1 MRHDAGRSRGWE
13 WYHRLLWCLGVL
25 VILAGPEGWISPTWA
40 QKAQLL
46 DGIAAIVH
54 DEIITVTDVHEAMAP
69 EAEQLRQQF
78 SGLARDERLKALFKR
93 TLTSLVDAQL
103 QLARARHLNLR
114 VTEEDV
120 NRQIESL
127 KQQNQVADEQ
137 FLQLLKTRGLT
148 IEVYKK
154 QVQEGLLV
162 TKVVNAEVRSHLTV
176 LDSELQEA
184 YRAKNEQY
192 KVAGGQT
199 VSHILFLLPPY
210 PTDQDEQRL
219 RAKAESVLQQLRQG
233 GNFAALARQYSEG
246 PSAEAGGLLGTF
258 RPGELL
264 PGFEEAVAQLRPG
277 EISDVVRTR
286 VGFHII
292 RLEARQA
299 GTMRPFEEV
308 QEELKSDIL
317 RDKTE
322 RKYQEW
328 LESLR
333 QQAYIKI
340 LFEG

>member
-1 MRHDAGRSRGWE
+1 MRCDDGQARDGGRRHW
-13 WYHRLLWCLGVL
+13 LLWCLGVL
-25 VILAGPEGWISPTWA
+25 VILGGPDGVPQTWA
-40 QKAQLL
+40 QKTQLM
-46 DGIAAIVH
+46 DGIAAIVN
-54 DEIITVTDVHEAMAP
+54 DEIITITEVREAMGP
-69 EAEQLRQQF
+69 EAEQLAQQF
-78 SGLARDERLKALFKR
+78 TGLARDERLKALFKR
-93 TLTSLVDAQL
+93 TVTNLVDAQL

-114 VTEEDV
+114 VTEDDV
-120 NRQIESL
+120 KQQIDTL
-127 KQQNQVADEQ
+127 KKQNQVADEQ

-148 IEVYKK
+148 LETYKQ

-162 TKVVNAEVRSHLTV
+162 SKVVNAEVRSHLTV

-184 YRAKNEQY
+184 YKAKNDQY

-210 PTDQDEQRL
+210 PTEHDEQRL

-233 GNFAALARQYSEG
+233 GNFATLARQYSDG

-308 QEELKSDIL
+308 QEELKLEIL

-340 LFEG
+340 LYEG

>member
-1 MRHDAGRSRGWE
+1 MWHEDGRSRGWGRCH
-13 WYHRLLWCLGVL
+13 WLVGCLGVC
-25 VILAGPEGWISPTWA
+25 VILGGQASRTWA
-40 QKAQLL
+40 QNTQLM
-46 DGIAAIVH
+46 DGIAAIVN
-54 DEIITVTDVHEAMAP
+54 DEIITITEVREAMAP
-69 EAEQLRQQF
+69 EAEQLAQQF
-78 SGLARDERLKALFKR
+78 TGLARDERLKALFKQ
-93 TLTSLVDAQL
+93 TLTSLVNAQL

-114 VTEEDV
+114 VTEDDV
-120 NRQIESL
+120 NQQIDTL
-127 KQQNQVADEQ
+127 KKQNQVADEQ

-148 IEVYKK
+148 LETYKK

-162 TKVVNAEVRSHLTV
+162 SKVVNAEVRSHLTV

-184 YRAKNEQY
+184 YKAKTDQY

-210 PTDQDEQRL
+210 PSEQDEQRL
-219 RAKAESVLQQLRQG
+219 RAKAESVLQQLRHG
-233 GNFAALARQYSEG
+233 GDFATLARQYSDG
-246 PSAEAGGLLGTF
+246 PSAETGGLLGTF

-286 VGFHII
+286 VGFHVI

-308 QEELKSDIL
+308 QEEIKSEIL

-333 QQAYIKI
+333 QQSYIKI
-340 LFEG
+340 LSEG

>member
-1 MRHDAGRSRGWE
+1 MRCDGGRSQDWRRCHW
-13 WYHRLLWCLGVL
+13 LVWCLGVC
-25 VILAGPEGWISPTWA
+25 VILGGSDSVPRAWA
-40 QKAQLL
+40 QAAQLV
-46 DGIAAIVH
+46 DGIAAIVN
-54 DEIITVTDVHEAMAP
+54 DEIITITEVRETMAP
-69 EAEQLRQQF
+69 EAEQLGQQF
-78 SGLARDERLKALFKR
+78 SGFARDERLKALFKQ
-93 TLTSLVDAQL
+93 TLTSLINAQL
-103 QLARARHLNLR
+103 QLTRARHLNLR
-114 VTEEDV
+114 VTEDDV
-120 NRQIESL
+120 NQQIDTL
-127 KQQNQVADEQ
+127 KKQNQVADEQ

-148 IEVYKK
+148 LETYKK

-162 TKVVNAEVRSHLTV
+162 SKVVNAEVRSHLTV

-184 YRAKNEQY
+184 YKTKTDQY
-192 KVAGGQT
+192 KIAGGQT

-210 PTDQDEQRL
+210 PTEQDDQRL
-219 RAKAESVLQQLRQG
+219 RAKAESVLQQLRHG
-233 GNFAALARQYSEG
+233 GDFASLARQYSDG

-258 RPGELL
+258 QPGELL

-308 QEELKSDIL
+308 QEELKSEIL
-317 RDKTE
+317 RNKTE

-328 LESLR
+328 LDSLR

-340 LFEG
+340 LYEG

>member
-1 MRHDAGRSRGWE
+1 MWHEDGRSRGWGRCH
-13 WYHRLLWCLGVL
+13 WLVGCLGVC
-25 VILAGPEGWISPTWA
+25 VILGGQASRTWA
-40 QKAQLL
+40 QNTQLM
-46 DGIAAIVH
+46 DGIAAIVN
-54 DEIITVTDVHEAMAP
+54 DEIITITEVREAMAP
-69 EAEQLRQQF
+69 EAEQLAQQF
-78 SGLARDERLKALFKR
+78 TGLARDERLKALFKQ
-93 TLTSLVDAQL
+93 TLTSLVNAQL

-114 VTEEDV
+114 VTEDDV
-120 NRQIESL
+120 NQQIDTL
-127 KQQNQVADEQ
+127 KKQNQVADEQ

-148 IEVYKK
+148 LETYKK

-162 TKVVNAEVRSHLTV
+162 SKVVNAEVRSHLTV

-184 YRAKNEQY
+184 YKVKTDQY

-210 PTDQDEQRL
+210 PTEQDEQRL
-219 RAKAESVLQQLRQG
+219 RAKAESVLQQLRHG
-233 GNFAALARQYSEG
+233 GDFATLARQYSDG
-246 PSAEAGGLLGTF
+246 PSAETGGLLGTF

-286 VGFHII
+286 VGFHVI

-299 GTMRPFEEV
+299 GTMRPFEKVNEKI
-308 QEELKSDIL
+308 KSEIL

-333 QQAYIKI
+333 QQSYIKI
-340 LFEG
+340 LSEG